1 MGPVCAK
8 PDDELSMSKRPDM
21 KVKGLNTKAKW
32 GQEDDPG
39 EERYIEFED
48 QEITVGEATAAAKKW
63 VDEQNKVVYGR
74 YTFNEHNVKVV
85 PRISQRIDY
94 VKEVFKF
101 KVHFRVTRR
110 NTRWI

>member
-8 PDDELSMSKRPDM
+8 PSDEVSISRRTDM
-21 KVKGLNTKAKW
+21 KVKGLNTYAKW

-63 VDEQNKVVYGR
+63 VDEQNKVVYGH
-74 YTFNEHNVKVV
+74 YTFIEHNVKVV
-85 PRISQRIDY
+85 PRISQRINFE
-94 VKEVFKF
+94 KEVFKF